1 MATTNPVVTSI
12 QNYVNENSEAL
23 YVKAVLGGK
32 SAGMF
37 ALAPDVKGATAI
49 HLMDTDVVLQDG
61 KACGWT
67 ESGSTT
73 FSNRVITP
81 AILKVNQGF
90 CDKNLLGT
98 YAAYKVRLAAG
109 SEQLPFEE
117 KWVKSIIDAV
127 NAKIER
133 MIYQGDKDSE
143 SAVEC
148 DGFIKILNAESTT
161 VKVNS
166 VKGTSA
172 YEFVKA
178 VAKAIPA
185 TVKNPA
191 ILISTPMYREFM
203 QDIVAA
209 NLYHFAPAEGENEYK
224 LPGTDIRVIGVDG
237 LNGTQKAIAAN
248 LENLVYGC
256 DAEGSE
262 AQFDLWYS
270 KDNREFRLV
279 IELAV
284 GVQVAFPQEVVLGTR
299 AE

>member
-61 KACGWT
+61 KAYGWT

-224 LPGTDIRVIGVDG
+224 LPGTDIRVIAVDG
-237 LNGTQKAIAAN
+237 LNGVENVIAADMAN
-248 LENLVYGC
+248 LFYGVSA
-256 DAEGSE
+256 DEDSDT
-262 AQFDLWYS
+262 FDLWYS
-270 KDNREFRLV
+270 KDNREFRLA
-279 IELAV
+279 INFIA
-284 GVQVAFPQEVVLGTR
+284 GVQVAFPNEVVLGKR
-299 AE
+299 S